1 MTTKC
6 RVQMIQDLLQ
16 LLPFS
21 ELQVQQIFQE
31 IKGYKEGTYKLG
43 AKLPW
48 HYITR
53 PALYVHIL
61 HFRHHILVRLIC
73 TGEKTVEFTFEQE
86 TGKLLD
92 SARQLVTVWPITN
105 DSELSLNI
113 KYAHSLLVRYGVNP
127 KRCKND

>member
-1 MTTKC
+1 MKTKY
-6 RVQMIQDLLQ
+6 RIQMIQDFLQ

-21 ELQVQQIFQE
+21 ELQVQQIFKE
-31 IKGYKEGTYKLG
+31 IKGYKEGMYKLG

-53 PALYVHIL
+53 SALYTHIL
-61 HFRHHILVRLIC
+61 HFRHHILVHLIC
-73 TGEKTVEFTFEQE
+73 TSEKTVEFTFGQE

-113 KYAHSLLVRYGVNP
+113 RN
-127 KRCKND
+127 